1 MPYQNELI
9 ILLISLLTIFFFIRI
24 SYKYTIGTNC
34 PKCKKDLDLE
44 RIKSNRFIKQIPFLK
59 SKKYICHKCTNK
71 HYRISFQNEKNL
83 KMKDLN
89 QIQ

>member
-9 ILLISLLTIFFFIRI
+9 ILLISLFTIFIFIKI
-24 SYKYTIGTNC
+24 SFKYTIGTNC

-44 RIKSNRFIKQIPFLK
+44 RIKNNWYLKQIPLLN
-59 SKKYICHKCTNK
+59 SKKYICHKCTNT
-71 HYRISFQNEKNL
+71 HYRLSLQTERNL

-89 QIQ
+89 QVK